1 MRQQVARRAVPSGRP
16 RRAPAGS
23 WADAREASAEAAV
36 AACLECDWEAAR
48 ASVVWDAADARAI
61 QAVLDPRLLDLPSRL
76 AAEAQ
81 LRLLTLAGGGDSAG
95 LWLRNPDRRLFR
107 AVSFGGSAKRERPI
121 ANRAAKAEDVV
132 EAPGAIGLPL
142 LLWGTC
148 QGVLVVLGESTLA
161 ADRIPLLR
169 ATARALAA
177 IVQRET
183 LLYRSLER
191 ERLLT
196 QASERRLLRTGFD
209 LHDGPVQ
216 SLASVSLELGLV
228 RKQIRKLVGDGR
240 CADLAEGRIDDVRAR
255 LDAAAEEVRG
265 IVHSLETGSIDRAT
279 LPDSLRT
286 CADLATERL
295 GLEVDLRLSGTFD
308 GLTDSQR
315 LAITRIVQESLSN
328 VAEHSG
334 TRGVRVTVA
343 NAAGTTTV
351 EVVDDGK
358 GFEVGRALVRAAQN
372 GRLGIVGMSE
382 RARLLGGK
390 LDVASG
396 VGGPTT
402 VRLILPEWR
411 PLHGEEPAIL
421 PAPRAFEIERPSNAA
436 GR

>member
-1 MRQQVARRAVPSGRP
+1 MGVRQQVARRAVPSDGP
-16 RRAPAGS
+16 RRAPARSRAEG
-23 WADAREASAEAAV
+23 REAGVEAAV

-61 QAVLDPRLLDLPSRL
+61 QAVLDPRLLDLPARL
-76 AAEAQ
+76 GAEAQ

-95 LWLRNPDRRLFR
+95 LWLRNRGRRLFR
-107 AVSFGGSAKRERPI
+107 PVSLGGSAKRERPI
-121 ANRAAKAEDVV
+121 ANRAAKAQDLVA
-132 EAPGAIGLPL
+132 APEAIGLPI

-148 QGVLVVLGESTLA
+148 QGVLLVSGESTPA
-161 ADRIPLLR
+161 GDRLPLLR
-169 ATARALAA
+169 AAARALAA
-177 IVQRET
+177 ILQLET

-216 SLASVSLELGLV
+216 SIASVSLELGLV

-240 CADLAEGRIDDVRAR
+240 CAELAEGRMDDVRAR
-255 LDAAAEEVRG
+255 LDGAAEEIRG
-265 IVHSLETGSIDRAT
+265 IVRALETGSIDRAS

-295 GLEVDLRLSGTFD
+295 GLAVEVRLSGTFD

-334 TRGVRVTVA
+334 TRAARVTVA

-358 GFEVGRALVRAAQN
+358 GFDVGRALVRAAQN

-390 LDVASG
+390 LDVASS

-402 VRLILPEWR
+402 VRLVLPEWR
-411 PLHGEEPAIL
+411 PLHREEPTIL
-421 PAPRAFEIERPSNAA
+421 PALEAEQPSNAA
-436 GR
+436 RR